1 MTKLD
6 CTVTGCLY
14 NQERCCCRDEIQV
27 EGDHARHSR
36 DTCCRSFRERGEG
49 AKSLADYPTK
59 ETKVACMALEC
70 TFNEDCRCQAKH
82 IGIAGGAAYDCKGT
96 ECTAFRCKCE

>member
-14 NQERCCCRDEIQV
+14 NKEKCCCKDNIQV
-27 EGDHARHSR
+27 EGDHAKHSR
-36 DTCCRSFRERGEG
+36 DTCCSSFRECRDGM
-49 AKSLADYPTK
+49 KSSVDYPTK
-59 ETKVACMALEC
+59 ETRVSCMAREC
-70 TFNEDCRCQAKH
+70 TFNEDCSCQAKH
-82 IGIAGGAAYDCKGT
+82 IGISGGAACDCRET